1 MLYRLVLVYKK
12 KNKCWGFNP
21 FINFWLFSSNVCLI
35 WHVAGML
42 LLFTKQLIQVF
53 IFKVKPIG
61 IRDFFFHHFFLTQ
74 VLNIFQWTRHHF
86 MTLHVITVHRNCFCA
101 SSIWMRH
108 KRLQYVVFYK
118 RGFCKDCHLKLC
130 LKTKKYMYY

>member
-1 MLYRLVLVYKK
+1 M
-12 KNKCWGFNP
+12 
-21 FINFWLFSSNVCLI
+21 
-35 WHVAGML
+35 VAGML

-130 LKTKKYMYY
+130 LKKQKYMYYYFHKIKKFIMRERMIKLQHNYSCFPKNNCFNR

>member
-1 MLYRLVLVYKK
+1 M
-12 KNKCWGFNP
+12 
-21 FINFWLFSSNVCLI
+21 
-35 WHVAGML
+35 VAGML

-61 IRDFFFHHFFLTQ
+61 IRDFFFHHFFFNTSTQ
-74 VLNIFQWTRHHF
+74 QDI
-86 MTLHVITVHRNCFCA
+86 TLWPYIHAITVHRNCFCA

-118 RGFCKDCHLKLC
+118 RGFCKDCHPKLC
-130 LKTKKYMYY
+130 LKKQKYMYYYFHKIKKFIMRERMIKYSCFPKNNCFNR